1 MITFRQI
8 KPNLAR
14 VYVGELEIVFSYDTP
29 VAANLPD
36 GRRVCTNRYFSA
48 TTKRHVKA
56 AGYADAEAIDHDEL
70 TCLIN
75 GATHPL
81 TRNGEQP

>member
-14 VYVGELEIVFSYDTP
+14 VCVGELEIVFSYDTP
-29 VAANLPD
+29 VAATLPD

-56 AGYADAEAIDHDEL
+56 AGYAGAEAIDHDEL

-75 GATHPL
+75 GETP
-81 TRNGEQP
+81 